1 MSLKGVILGQEINLM
16 EKYPK
21 TPRNLE
27 IRSSLKSPIDQAIA
41 RQFGREF
48 FDGDRRYGYG
58 GFNYNPKF
66 WSGVVRDI
74 AEYWNI
80 KLDES
85 LLDVGCAKGFMLFDF
100 LEMKLN
106 LKLCGLDISEY
117 AIRNSKNEVKDS
129 LILGNA
135 VKLPFAEKSF
145 DYVISINTIHNLPI
159 EQCIVA
165 IKEIQ
170 RVHKSRSF
178 IVVDAYENEIE
189 RERMFAWN
197 LTAQTI
203 LSKNDWKIVFEYAG
217 YTGDYYWFTP

>member
-1 MSLKGVILGQEINLM
+1 
-16 EKYPK
+16 
-21 TPRNLE
+21 
-27 IRSSLKSPIDQAIA
+27 
-41 RQFGREF
+41 
-48 FDGDRRYGYG
+48 
-58 GFNYNPKF
+58 
-66 WSGVVRDI
+66 
-74 AEYWNI
+74 
-80 KLDES
+80 
-85 LLDVGCAKGFMLFDF
+85 MLFDF
-100 LEMKLN
+100 LEMNLN
-106 LKLCGLDISEY
+106 LKLSGLDISEY
-117 AIRNSKNEVKDS
+117 AIRNSKIEVKDS

>member
-1 MSLKGVILGQEINLM
+1 M

-48 FDGDRRYGYG
+48 FDGDRRHGYG

-117 AIRNSKNEVKDS
+117 AIRNSKIEVKDS
-129 LILGNA
+129 LIMGNA
-135 VKLPFAEKSF
+135 AMLPFAEKSF

-170 RVHKSRSF
+170 RVCKSRSF
-178 IVVDAYENEIE
+178 IVVDAYESEIE

-203 LSKNDWKIVFEYAG
+203 LSKSDWKDVFEYAG

>member
-1 MSLKGVILGQEINLM
+1 
-16 EKYPK
+16 
-21 TPRNLE
+21 
-27 IRSSLKSPIDQAIA
+27 
-41 RQFGREF
+41 
-48 FDGDRRYGYG
+48 
-58 GFNYNPKF
+58 
-66 WSGVVRDI
+66 
-74 AEYWNI
+74 
-80 KLDES
+80 
-85 LLDVGCAKGFMLFDF
+85 MLFDF
-100 LEMKLN
+100 LEMNLN
-106 LKLCGLDISEY
+106 LKLKGLDISEY
-117 AIRNSKNEVKDS
+117 AIRNSKIEVKDS

-135 VKLPFAEKSF
+135 VKLPFAEKSI

-170 RVHKSRSF
+170 RVCKSRSF

-203 LSKNDWKIVFEYAG
+203 LSKNDWKNVFEYAG

>member
-1 MSLKGVILGQEINLM
+1 LGQEINLM

-21 TPRNLE
+21 TSRNLE
-27 IRSSLKSPIDQAIA
+27 IRSSSKSPLDQAIA
-41 RQFGREF
+41 RQFGKDF

-58 GFNYNPKF
+58 GFNYHSKF
-66 WSGVVRDI
+66 WSGVVRDV

-80 KLDES
+80 KSDES
-85 LLDVGCAKGFMLFDF
+85 ILDVGCAKGFMLFDF
-100 LEMKLN
+100 LEMNPKL
-106 LKLCGLDISEY
+106 KISGLDISEY
-117 AIRNSKNEVKDS
+117 AISNSKVEVKDS

-135 VKLPFAEKSF
+135 VRLPFAEKSF
-145 DYVISINTIHNLPI
+145 DYVISINTVHNLPI

-170 RVHKSRSF
+170 RVSKSRSF

-203 LSKNDWKIVFEYAG
+203 LSKSDWKSVFEYAG

>member
-1 MSLKGVILGQEINLM
+1 M

-21 TPRNLE
+21 TSRNLE
-27 IRSSLKSPIDQAIA
+27 IRSASKSPLDQAIA
-41 RQFGREF
+41 RQFGKEF

-58 GFNYNPKF
+58 GFSYHSKF
-66 WSGVVRDI
+66 WSGVVRDV

-80 KLDES
+80 KSGES
-85 LLDVGCAKGFMLFDF
+85 ILDVGCAKGFMLFDF
-100 LEMKLN
+100 LEMNPKL
-106 LKLCGLDISEY
+106 KVSGLDISEY
-117 AIRNSKNEVKDS
+117 AISNSKDEVKNS

-135 VKLPFAEKSF
+135 VRLPFAEKSF
-145 DYVISINTIHNLPI
+145 DYVISINTVHNLPI
-159 EQCIVA
+159 EQCILA

-170 RVHKSRSF
+170 RVSKSRSF
-178 IVVDAYENEIE
+178 IVVDAYESEIE

-203 LSKNDWKIVFEYAG
+203 LSKSDWKSVFEYAG

>member
-1 MSLKGVILGQEINLM
+1 M

-117 AIRNSKNEVKDS
+117 AIRNSKIEVKDS
-129 LILGNA
+129 LIMGNA
-135 VKLPFAEKSF
+135 AMLPFAEKSF

-170 RVHKSRSF
+170 RVCKSRSF
-178 IVVDAYENEIE
+178 IVVDAYESEIE

-203 LSKNDWKIVFEYAG
+203 LSKSDWKDVFEYAG

>member
-1 MSLKGVILGQEINLM
+1 M
-16 EKYPK
+16 
-21 TPRNLE
+21 
-27 IRSSLKSPIDQAIA
+27 
-41 RQFGREF
+41 
-48 FDGDRRYGYG
+48 
-58 GFNYNPKF
+58 
-66 WSGVVRDI
+66 
-74 AEYWNI
+74 
-80 KLDES
+80 
-85 LLDVGCAKGFMLFDF
+85 
-100 LEMKLN
+100 
-106 LKLCGLDISEY
+106 
-117 AIRNSKNEVKDS
+117 KDS

-135 VKLPFAEKSF
+135 VQLPFAEKSF